1 MLASAPATQE
11 MRMCVRGGRRL
22 ALTVSTLRSMF
33 LVVPGCAGSGNNV
46 SRNFRSKFLSRLRK
60 VFHRDALQAA
70 PWHHRPVGPHSI
82 ATSESSAAA
91 RCAVSSWFSYAPR
104 LDAAR
109 IHPKTLVI

>member
-70 PWHHRPVGPHSI
+70 
-82 ATSESSAAA
+82 
-91 RCAVSSWFSYAPR
+91 
-104 LDAAR
+104 
-109 IHPKTLVI
+109 